1 MNPNRIPV
9 ALALA
14 AIIIGASLFAA
25 FAQNR
30 DWLSDE
36 FATRVPQILSGLVL
50 AMFANVAPKEIGR
63 LRSMRSAR
71 RAQSVARTAGWLLTL
86 AGLGYSAIWAFV
98 PLGPASVASI
108 ALVGS
113 ALLATLAYAGWSHV
127 QCRREDGHPE
137 ASQ

>member
-14 AIIIGASLFAA
+14 TIIIGASLLSVYAR
-25 FAQNR
+25 NR
-30 DWLSDE
+30 DLVSDE
-36 FATRVPQILSGLVL
+36 FATRVPQVLSGLVL
-50 AMFANVAPKEIGR
+50 ALFANVAPKEIGR
-63 LRSMRSAR
+63 LRSLRSAR

-108 ALVGS
+108 ALVAS
-113 ALLATLAYAGWSHV
+113 ALLATLAYAGWTHV
-127 QCRREDGHPE
+127 QCRREDGHPD
-137 ASQ
+137 ASR